1 MQVWVAPIMTLVS
14 AVVGAV
20 VGGFFVHKLTMSRE
34 LLAARRARRTDY
46 LISAY
51 RRLIDAANRRTG
63 ISKEQ
68 IDGLEAALGDVML
81 LGEAEEIVAARTFV
95 VEMSK
100 NHGAELDPLIQ
111 ALRTSLRRELELGEV
126 AMPSPYNLRIETNAS
141 EW

>member
-1 MQVWVAPIMTLVS
+1 
-14 AVVGAV
+14 
-20 VGGFFVHKLTMSRE
+20 
-34 LLAARRARRTDY
+34 
-46 LISAY
+46 
-51 RRLIDAANRRTG
+51 
-63 ISKEQ
+63 
-68 IDGLEAALGDVML
+68 ML

-141 EW
+141 E